1 MHIDIGTT
9 RRAEVEFDEEH
20 PNPDAPKE
28 AEHVD
33 KAETLYFFENLSVPR
48 LEERFETPLGYWSTD
63 PDDWPSGQEM
73 ADQFTMREK
82 RGIVSLGFTCRD
94 KSVMWRR

>member
-9 RRAEVEFDEEH
+9 RTEFEFDEEH

-33 KAETLYFFENLSVPR
+33 EAEPLYFFENLSVPR
-48 LEERFETPLGYWSTD
+48 LEGRFETPLGYWSTD
-63 PDDWPSGQEM
+63 PDASTGRLGRRSQISSPCARSG
-73 ADQFTMREK
+73 ALSPKDSPAGT
-82 RGIVSLGFTCRD
+82 SP
-94 KSVMWRR
+94 